1 MSSRPDDERDL
12 EAFLARD
19 TPLQRRWRDA
29 VDDEPSP
36 ALDEALGAAARD
48 AVSGPRQHVPSP
60 FMARWRVPMSIA
72 AVLVVSAT
80 LTLMVADRR
89 EHLPQ
94 AEMQGAPAAAVPAP
108 PAPNEA
114 APAHES
120 ARPSAAAPASIRA
133 AQEPRERAARPP
145 GVPAGLP
152 KQQARGAGAEVVERK
167 AQDPAA
173 ALGTLKEDSPP
184 PAAPLHREEAPAV
197 APAPAP
203 ALRDQVPAV
212 AAPAAPARQRAAKR
226 EAQVPEAVP
235 ASPAAAG
242 AASDAATLPA
252 PAAANQAAPQSA
264 EHEGFEQD
272 PQRWVE
278 HIRMLRSA
286 GKLEQ
291 ARDSLRELRRRHP
304 RYVLPADLE
313 PLR

>member
-36 ALDEALGAAARD
+36 ALDAALGAAARD

-72 AVLVVSAT
+72 AVLVVSAM

-94 AEMQGAPAAAVPAP
+94 AQMQGAPAAAVPAQP
-108 PAPNEA
+108 GRNEA

-120 ARPSAAAPASIRA
+120 VRPSVAAPASGRA
-133 AQEPRERAARPP
+133 VQEPRERAAPPP
-145 GVPAGLP
+145 GVPAELS
-152 KQQARGAGAEVVERK
+152 KQQARGAGADVVEQN
-167 AQDPAA
+167 APAPAA
-173 ALGTLKEDSPP
+173 ALGTLKEDTSP
-184 PAAPLHREEAPAV
+184 PAAALRGEEAPAV
-197 APAPAP
+197 APAPVP
-203 ALRDQVPAV
+203 ALRDQ
-212 AAPAAPARQRAAKR
+212 APAAAAGATAAPQRAAKR

-278 HIRMLRSA
+278 HIRRLRSA

-304 RYVLPADLE
+304 HYALPADLE